1 MTPRLSAWS
10 QADHFLIGQ
19 RQSQE
24 FVRAAM
30 PLAGDEPARPITTAS
45 SRYRRA
51 WRRANA
57 YRGWG

>member
-1 MTPRLSAWS
+1 MTPRLFNGHRRLD
-10 QADHFLIGQ
+10 QFLIGE

-45 SRYRRA
+45 SR
-51 WRRANA
+51 
-57 YRGWG
+57 